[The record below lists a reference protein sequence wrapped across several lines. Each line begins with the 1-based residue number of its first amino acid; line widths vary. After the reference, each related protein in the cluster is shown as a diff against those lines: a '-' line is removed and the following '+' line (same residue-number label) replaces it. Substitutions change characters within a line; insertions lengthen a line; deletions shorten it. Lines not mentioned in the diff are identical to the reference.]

1 MLIYFNFKKD
11 FIYILLFLILNIILN
26 YINEKFYVYY
36 KSHYRFIFHFSELCL
51 IIFYFLEEYLLNERN
66 NRIEIERYF
75 RIKKTNQNGKN
86 NSLTV
91 ILLTIS
97 SILFYDIYNF
107 DFIILK
113 YNTKII
119 EVYTLI
125 ILFLII
131 IELLFVYSHHILVI
145 IVIVI
150 FIIYYLIQK

>member
-1 MLIYFNFKKD
+1 M
-11 FIYILLFLILNIILN
+11 
-26 YINEKFYVYY
+26 
-36 KSHYRFIFHFSELCL
+36 
-51 IIFYFLEEYLLNERN
+51 NERN

-97 SILFYDIYNF
+97 SILFYDIYSF

-113 YNTKII
+113 YNSNMI
-119 EVYTLI
+119 EEYMII

-131 IELLFVYSHHILVI
+131 IELLFFKKNVYSHHILVI

-150 FIIYYLIQK
+150 FIIYYRIQKKFLLSNFF